1 MSDDTI
7 YPTDDTQPGSP
18 PDTHTRSS
26 RPPELLADG
35 GQNTGADTDTTAV
48 PAGARQDVLSDDA
61 LQRSFPDYQGQI
73 VESRRLPPEPAD
85 TVPADDVLRPE
96 LAAQMAYDLFTH
108 QAEALRKL
116 ETGDNVVTTTST
128 SSGKT
133 WIYALQAARNHLQ
146 DDQATALCLYPMK
159 ALSRDQEQELNTKLR
174 DDWGLDLS
182 VGVYDGDTPSD
193 RKRRIRND
201 CNLIITNPA
210 GLNAY
215 LPRHARDGGWARFYK
230 HLDLVVVDEAHEY
243 TGITGTHVAWILRR
257 LRRVAAH
264 YDSRPQFSM
273 TTATI
278 GNPAAHARRLTG
290 LEFGVVEDDGSPRG
304 RRDIVLWEPPVDWDQ
319 VADDDTDGQAAPNGD
334 ADQLSD
340 FEDAR
345 RSTGSEAAKVTA
357 HLGMND
363 TQTLQFCSARQGTE
377 IAARQIVDAA
387 DSHSRS
393 GRVDAE
399 AYHAG
404 LGKRTRRGVENQ
416 LKAGQVD
423 AVASTNAL
431 ELGID
436 IGSVG
441 ATVTSGYPG
450 TRQSFWQQV
459 GRAGRGESDALSVL
473 VGSTDAMD
481 AYILDNPEY
490 LFSGSVEN
498 AVVSIDNANVY
509 ADHVLAAAAD
519 FPLTDD
525 DASFLG
531 GHDRLEGMVEMWQD
545 AGVLESTSSLDSL
558 GGVVYTGDPRPQSR
572 ISMYGT
578 RDMEYVVVCRDGDID
593 HDPVAPESAHRD
605 YHEGALFL
613 HAGQQ
618 YEVVDIHRDA
628 RIPRI
633 HVETADTGLYTQTL
647 SQKSISNLQ
656 PRDHRSLDGGIDL
669 YFGQGTVDVTYN
681 EYVVRTVSTG
691 ELVEGPLP
699 TGSPPLTLHTDLLW
713 VSLPADHIDTTL
725 DRLDEPLLEPT
736 DRAGRDP
743 LVPEGEKRYTYGGGI
758 HAAEHGVIQLAPL
771 ELLIDNNDIGGLSM
785 PEHPDEAIPGPVW
798 FVHDGI
804 DGGIGFTRSI
814 FDNFETILRRTREH
828 IAGCDCGQRRG
839 CPMCIMSEDC
849 GNQNDPLDRAT
860 GQLIIDDVIAALD
873 SEAGSSDDE
882 STSEPTE

>member
-1 MSDDTI
+1 MSD
-7 YPTDDTQPGSP
+7 PTPPDNDDDRSGSP
-18 PDTHTRSS
+18 EGTAADPAT
-26 RPPELLADG
+26 DG
-35 GQNTGADTDTTAV
+35 GGDAATVA
-48 PAGARQDVLSDDA
+48 AGARQTVLSDEA
-61 LQRSFPDYQGQI
+61 LEASFPDYQDQI
-73 VESRRLPPEPAD
+73 VESRRLPPEPAE
-85 TVPADDVLRPE
+85 TVPAADVLRSPLADE
-96 LAAQMAYDLFTH
+96 LGYDLFTH
-108 QAEALRKL
+108 QADALRRL
-116 ETGDNVVTTTST
+116 EGGDNVVTTTST

-133 WIYALQAARNHLQ
+133 WVYALQAARNHI
-146 DDQATALCLYPMK
+146 DDDRATALCLYPMK

-174 DDWGLDLS
+174 EDWGLDIS

-193 RKRRIRND
+193 RKRRIREE
-201 CNLIITNPA
+201 CNLVITNPA
-210 GLNAY
+210 GLNEY
-215 LPRHARDGGWARFYK
+215 LPRHARDSGWVRFYK
-230 HLDLVVVDEAHEY
+230 HLELVVVDEAHEY
-243 TGITGTHVAWILRR
+243 AGVTGTHVAWILRR
-257 LRRVAAH
+257 LRRVADH
-264 YDSRPQFSM
+264 YDSHPQFSM

-290 LEFGVVEDDGSPRG
+290 LEFSVVDEDGSPRG
-304 RRDIVLWEPPVDWDQ
+304 QRDVVLWEPPVDWDQ
-319 VADDDTDGQAAPNGD
+319 VSGHQPQADEDAPDTDR
-334 ADQLSD
+334 DQLSD

-357 HLGMND
+357 HLGVND
-363 TQTLQFCSARQGTE
+363 IQTLQFCSARQGTE
-377 IAARQIVDAA
+377 IAAKQVATAA
-387 DSHSRS
+387 DSHSLS
-393 GRVDAE
+393 GDVDAK

-404 LGKRTRRGVENQ
+404 LGKRTRRGVENM

-436 IGSVG
+436 IGSVD

-450 TRQSFWQQV
+450 TKQSFWQQV
-459 GRAGRGESDALSVL
+459 GRAGRGESDALSVM

-490 LFSGSVEN
+490 LFSGSVED
-498 AVVSIDNANVY
+498 AVVSVDNASVY

-525 DASFLG
+525 DAEFLG
-531 GHDRLEGMVEMWQD
+531 GHDRLAGTVGMWQD
-545 AGVLESTSSLDSL
+545 AGALEPASQLDSL

-578 RDMEYVVVCRDGDID
+578 GDTEYVVVCEHGEID
-593 HDPVAPESAHRD
+593 HDPVAPERAHRD

-618 YEVVDIHRDA
+618 YEVVDVVRDGTV
-628 RIPRI
+628 PRV
-633 HVETADTGLYTQTL
+633 HVEETSTGLYTQTL
-647 SQKSISNLQ
+647 SQKSIGNLQ
-656 PRDHRSLDGGIDL
+656 PQEHQSLDGGVDL
-669 YFGQGTVDVTYN
+669 YFGQGTVNVTYN
-681 EYVVRTVSTG
+681 EYIVRDINTG

-699 TGSPPLTLHTDLLW
+699 TGSPPMTLHTDLLW
-713 VSLPADHIDTTL
+713 VSLPPDHIETTV

-785 PEHPDEAIPGPVW
+785 PEHHDERIPGPVW

-804 DGGIGFTRSI
+804 DGGIGFTQSI
-814 FDNFETILRRTREH
+814 YEHFETIVKRTREH
-828 IAGCDCGQRRG
+828 IAECDCGQRRG
-839 CPMCIMSEDC
+839 CPLCVMSEDC

-860 GQLIIDDVIAALD
+860 GRIVLDDVIAAF
-873 SEAGSSDDE
+873 EGSD
-882 STSEPTE
+882 